1 MAEGMMNPN
10 GQDELMLVQSFEQ
23 LADAVGAEVPVSIQ
37 SEIAAVKAGNR
48 MSSELQK
55 ILAEGSMQLM
65 NQLNPETINSYQVDG
80 GTERMSPEMMDSL
93 IRSGQVTPD
102 EMSSYQVD
110 GQTERLA
117 PSQMGGITS
126 RPSQAEGTVSDAEM
140 QMYKNNLPRPTDPNM
155 GTVSDAEMQMYKNNL
170 PSNVMSMDDAIAAGL
185 VNPTRPKARPM
196 MTSPRPQMRR

>member
-23 LADAVGAEVPVSIQ
+23 LANAVGAEVPVSIQ

-126 RPSQAEGTVSDAEM
+126 RPMPQAPSGAPTVPMPTTQGGPMNM
-140 QMYKNNLPRPTDPNM
+140 QDMIN
-155 GTVSDAEMQMYKNNL
+155 
-170 PSNVMSMDDAIAAGL
+170 AGIIK
-185 VNPTRPKARPM
+185 PERPKARPAPM
-196 MTSPRPQMRR
+196 RPQMRPSNLGGR

>member
-23 LADAVGAEVPVSIQ
+23 LANAVGAEVPVSIQ

-126 RPSQAEGTVSDAEM
+126 RPMPQAPSGAPTVPMPSQDGKTYSQSSGVTPA
-140 QMYKNNLPRPTDPNM
+140 NNVMTLEEAVAAGIVAPTARPQARPAPMRPQARPT
-155 GTVSDAEMQMYKNNL
+155 
-170 PSNVMSMDDAIAAGL
+170 
-185 VNPTRPKARPM
+185 R
-196 MTSPRPQMRR
+196 